1 MSKRLFRYKNMW
13 CRDTKM
19 WDEIEAVKSTDIKEP
34 LQKKKDT
41 NKSLKKRQYKKKK
54 ASKSKKKMEK
64 QVTDDSKDE
73 KGGEEKEEEEVITI
87 CQFCGYDGK
96 DGLLLMDICDT
107 CDKYFCLVCV
117 EDAPLRYECDEND
130 LAYHHFCSYKCCNTW
145 IHRFTFPCDGGCIR
159 LLERHKQTCRFWGHW
174 LPEFNY

>member
-1 MSKRLFRYKNMW
+1 MW

-73 KGGEEKEEEEVITI
+73 KGGEEEEEEVITI

>member
-1 MSKRLFRYKNMW
+1 
-13 CRDTKM
+13 M

-34 LQKKKDT
+34 LQKKKDS

-87 CQFCGYDGK
+87 CQFCAYDGK
-96 DGLLLMDICDT
+96 DGLLLMDICDR
-107 CDKYFCLVCV
+107 CGKYFCLVCV